1 MQELEKPL
9 DEAEIDQLNE
19 LLFSYSEKAEQEHG
33 KDGEDIDCVFSVS
46 ELDGYLTAVLT
57 GLNPISPSEWLPA
70 LWRGKLP
77 KFESEAELQQLTDL
91 LMRHMNSL
99 ANSLFDN
106 PDSFAPIYE
115 VGDSEDEVLVD
126 EWCYG
131 YMRGV
136 ELRDRDW
143 QALRDA
149 QPELLLP
156 FMLLSGAFS
165 LDDGEEASED
175 DLAQMRDSLPDL
187 VFAIRDFWMAE
198 AEKAQ
203 GTEDRPQ
210 RSLPVRQWQE
220 VQAVLPALTHS

>member
-19 LLFSYSEKAEQEHG
+19 LLFSFSEKAEQQHG
-33 KDGEDIDCVFSVS
+33 KAGEEVDCVFSVS

-77 KFESEAELQQLTDL
+77 NFESEAELQQLTDL

-99 ANSLFDN
+99 GDSLFEN
-106 PDSFAPIYE
+106 PDNFAPIYE

-143 QALRDA
+143 QALRDQ

-165 LDDGEEASED
+165 LDDGEEVSED

-187 VFAIRDFWMAE
+187 VFAIRDFWLAE
-198 AEKAQ
+198 AEKPKAPKVGRNDLCPCGSGKKYKQ
-203 GTEDRPQ
+203 CC
-210 RSLPVRQWQE
+210 L
-220 VQAVLPALTHS
+220 H